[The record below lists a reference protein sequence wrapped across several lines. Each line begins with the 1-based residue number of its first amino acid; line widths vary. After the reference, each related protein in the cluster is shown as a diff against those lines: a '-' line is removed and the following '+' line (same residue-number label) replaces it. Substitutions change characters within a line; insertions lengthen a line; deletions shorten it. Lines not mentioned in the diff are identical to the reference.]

1 MFFCR
6 SGIWSAQG
14 AHGVSS
20 CPRMPTTKALTAKR
34 LMVSAKWKPHSR
46 GEKQPKH
53 TKAWPSM
60 ALVRGPKHTGE
71 HTQVC
76 AFMIHPWS
84 MHAKRIATLTWG
96 NQDICN
102 PKPLQAILKMA
113 GITAVVGPAPHNCCG
128 NMEPRRAHSHHKQ
141 DEMYN
146 RKYFVYKWGGK
157 KHSLHRLCHEHQ
169 PSTINQ
175 WLLLGSPWHF
185 VGWLTLPTCHCR
197 RHSASRSN
205 NSHALNSCCLHGAS
219 WGLEMEKNRDLWF
232 SNTKHALKKRER
244 ICFHMYRLQFTRK
257 ILVEL

>member
-1 MFFCR
+1 MIWLHLLEIYIYIFFYILKYIHTVNCNLCPCIEVHLSVMFFCR

-102 PKPLQAILKMA
+102 LSLLQEFILSS
-113 GITAVVGPAPHNCCG
+113 IN
-128 NMEPRRAHSHHKQ
+128 
-141 DEMYN
+141 
-146 RKYFVYKWGGK
+146 
-157 KHSLHRLCHEHQ
+157 
-169 PSTINQ
+169 ST
-175 WLLLGSPWHF
+175 
-185 VGWLTLPTCHCR
+185 
-197 RHSASRSN
+197 
-205 NSHALNSCCLHGAS
+205 CLF
-219 WGLEMEKNRDLWF
+219 K
-232 SNTKHALKKRER
+232 
-244 ICFHMYRLQFTRK
+244 
-257 ILVEL
+257 

>member
-1 MFFCR
+1 MDTCIEVHLSVMFFCR

-141 DEMYN
+141 DKMYN

-157 KHSLHRLCHEHQ
+157 KNIVYIGYAMNISLQL
-169 PSTINQ
+169 STN
-175 WLLLGSPWHF
+175 
-185 VGWLTLPTCHCR
+185 
-197 RHSASRSN
+197 
-205 NSHALNSCCLHGAS
+205 
-219 WGLEMEKNRDLWF
+219 DF
-232 SNTKHALKKRER
+232 S
-244 ICFHMYRLQFTRK
+244 
-257 ILVEL
+257 